1 MGVPG
6 HLEALIRE
14 LSRLPGIGPKS
25 ASRIAFHILKI
36 PFESVQNLTRAI
48 LELRRN
54 VRTCGVCGG
63 IAEADVCSICGDPG
77 RDRGLLCVVEEGRD
91 VLTIEKTGAFKGIY
105 HVLGGV
111 ISPLDGVGPED
122 LRVKDLVD
130 RCAGGGVRELILAT
144 NPTVEGDATSLYIAR
159 LVKPLGVRVMRIA
172 HGLPVGADL
181 EFADSMTIAKSI
193 AGRVEM

>member
-36 PFESVQNLTRAI
+36 PLESVQNLTRAI

-63 IAEADVCSICGDPG
+63 IAEADVCSICGDPA

-181 EFADSMTIAKSI
+181 EFADSITIAKSI